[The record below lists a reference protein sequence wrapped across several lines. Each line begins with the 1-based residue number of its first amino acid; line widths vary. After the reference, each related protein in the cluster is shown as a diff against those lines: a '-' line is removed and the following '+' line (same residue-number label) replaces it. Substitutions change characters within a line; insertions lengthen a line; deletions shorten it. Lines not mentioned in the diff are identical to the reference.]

1 MNTLKKTIYLLTLS
15 GKKNAI
21 IMIILILIMAVLD
34 MIGVASIFPFIG
46 VITNPNLVETNI
58 YLSYFYKFTSSFGIR
73 SIEQFIFTLGIIVFM
88 ILMIS
93 LTFRAFMAYLQARFT
108 LMREYIIGKRLI
120 EGYLRQPYSWF
131 LNKNSADLSKNILSE
146 INHVIHQTVVPMM
159 ILISQSAIAF
169 ALIILLLFV
178 DANLTIIIALV
189 LAISYLLIFR
199 FVKNILSRIGFER
212 FQANTKRFQVITEA
226 FGSIKETKVRGLEQV
241 YINRFAEPA
250 KIYAINQS
258 FAQVISQLPRYFIE
272 GIVFGGMIILLLA
285 LMARGGNFSN
295 IIPVLTLYA
304 FAGYRLIPALQ
315 QIYYSNTQ
323 LSFSESSLD
332 SLYKDLIKLNTIE
345 KEEGKTKI
353 IPFTKVIKFNH
364 IYFNYNDNKN
374 TTLEDINITIPVFS
388 KIGIVGPTGCG
399 KTTLVDIM
407 LGLLYPQKG
416 TLTVDE
422 TVINNY
428 NKRSWQKI
436 IGYVPQQIYL
446 ADDSLAAN
454 IAFGVDKSNIDQNA
468 LKQASIIANLHD
480 FVTTE
485 LTEGYDTII
494 GERGVRLSGG
504 QQQRIGIA
512 RALYNNPDILI
523 LDEAT
528 SALDIQTEKVIIKSI
543 ENLKKKITI
552 IHITHRLHTVINYDK
567 IFLIEKGKIAAQG
580 NFDQLM
586 LNKNFSDN
594 YVYKN

>member
-1 MNTLKKTIYLLTLS
+1 VNTLKKTIYLLTLS

-21 IMIILILIMAVLD
+21 IMITLILIMAVLD

-73 SIEQFIFTLGIIVFM
+73 SIEQFIFILGIIVFM

-108 LMREYIIGKRLI
+108 LMREYIIGKCLI

-146 INHVIHQTVVPMM
+146 INHVIHQTVIPMM
-159 ILISQSAIAF
+159 ILISQSAIAL

-345 KEEGKTKI
+345 EEEDKTKI

-364 IYFNYNDNKN
+364 IYFSYNDNKN
-374 TTLEDINITIPVFS
+374 TTLEDINITIPAFS

-422 TVINNY
+422 TVIDNY

-454 IAFGVDKSNIDQNA
+454 IAFGIDKSNIDQNA

-485 LTEGYDTII
+485 LTEGYNTII

-543 ENLKKKITI
+543 EDLKKKITI

>member
-1 MNTLKKTIYLLTLS
+1 VNTLKKTIYILTLS

-73 SIEQFIFTLGIIVFM
+73 SIEQFIFVLGIIVFM

>member
-1 MNTLKKTIYLLTLS
+1 MNTLKKTIYILTLS

-73 SIEQFIFTLGIIVFM
+73 SIEQFIFVLGIIVFM

>member
-1 MNTLKKTIYLLTLS
+1 VNTLKKTIYLLTLS

-58 YLSYFYKFTSSFGIR
+58 YLSYLYKFTSSFGIR
-73 SIEQFIFTLGIIVFM
+73 SIEQFIFILGIIVFM

-93 LTFRAFMAYLQARFT
+93 LTFRAFMAYLQARFS
-108 LMREYIIGKRLI
+108 LMREYIIGKLLI

-146 INHVIHQTVVPMM
+146 INHIIHQTVVPMM

-241 YINRFAEPA
+241 YINRFAEPS

-285 LMARGGNFSN
+285 LIALGGNFSN

-332 SLYKDLIKLNTIE
+332 SLYNDLIKLNNIE
-345 KEEGKTKI
+345 VEEEKKKI
-353 IPFTKVIKFNH
+353 ISFTKVIKFNH
-364 IYFNYNDNKN
+364 IYFSYNDDKN
-374 TTLEDINITIPVFS
+374 TTLEDINITIPAFS

-416 TLTVDE
+416 TITADE
-422 TVINNY
+422 TVINTF

-512 RALYNNPDILI
+512 RALYKNPEILI

-543 ENLKKKITI
+543 ETLKKKITI

-567 IFLIEKGKIAAQG
+567 IFLIEKGRIKAEG
-580 NFDQLM
+580 NFNQLM

>member
-73 SIEQFIFTLGIIVFM
+73 SIEQFIFILGIIVFM